1 MIEIRRIIMKKKSK
15 KQYVVKKSVE
25 PSSSGKKNLATIIVL
40 SVCSV
45 IFLGMFIWL
54 HSEDILGD
62 KSDIFNPYSE
72 QVEFEKG
79 TVIAID
85 SYDIKADEYAE
96 DAPVGSQKLSVIVK
110 SGRFKG
116 ETMTVYNYFGALSG
130 VPVDVGDSVTL
141 TIKIHS
147 DGTHS
152 ATVYEFNRI
161 PIIGAFIA
169 IFFIAVI
176 LVGGKAGLKSLVGL
190 AITIVCLFSILI
202 PLLLK
207 GAPIIPTTVIMCT
220 FVLLV
225 SLTIFGGVNRKTIS
239 AFLGAVS
246 GMLIAMIFGLV
257 VQKIAKID
265 GYRLEDAEPLL
276 QLRYIDAKVRIRG
289 LLVASIIVSALGAVM
304 DEAMNISSALEEVHA
319 ANPSLGKSDLL
330 RSGMNIGR
338 DTVGTMT
345 NALIMAFLG
354 SEFSLMIFLFARDLT
369 FYHLYSTAFFALET
383 ISGLSA
389 SIGMVLAI
397 PITNLIASSLITMK
411 KHRK

>member
-1 MIEIRRIIMKKKSK
+1 MKKKSLIHSVTK
-15 KQYVVKKSVE
+15 K
-25 PSSSGKKNLATIIVL
+25 PADSSSGKKDLASVL
-40 SVCSV
+40 VLTFCAV
-45 IFLGMFIWL
+45 IFLGLFIWL

-62 KSDIFNPYSE
+62 KSDIFNPYGSE
-72 QVEFEKG
+72 LVEFEKA
-79 TVIAID
+79 TVTAITNEH
-85 SYDIKADEYAE
+85 KEVDEYAE
-96 DAPVGSQKLSVIVK
+96 GAYRGNQELYVVIK
-110 SGRFKG
+110 SGRYKG
-116 ETMTVYNYFGALSG
+116 ESMTVYNYFGALSG
-130 VPVDVGDSVTL
+130 VPVEVGDSVAI
-141 TIKIHS
+141 TIKTHS
-147 DGTHS
+147 DGMRS

-169 IFFIAVI
+169 VFFLAVI
-176 LVGGKAGLKSLVGL
+176 LVGGKDGLKSLIGL
-190 AITIVCLFSILI
+190 AVTVICLFSILI

-207 GAPIIPTTVIMCT
+207 GAPIIPTTVAMCT

-225 SLTIFGGVNRKTIS
+225 SLTIQGGVNRKTIS

-246 GMLIAMIFGLV
+246 GMLIAMFFGLI

-265 GYRLEDAEPLL
+265 GLRLEDAEPLL
-276 QLRYIDAKVRIRG
+276 QLRFVGAQVKIRG

-304 DEAMNISSALEEVHA
+304 DEAMNIASALEEVHT
-319 ANPSLGKSDLL
+319 ANPSLGKSELF

-397 PITNLIASSLITMK
+397 PITNIITTTLITRK
-411 KHRK
+411 KH

>member
-1 MIEIRRIIMKKKSK
+1 MKKKSSKQPIPK
-15 KQYVVKKSVE
+15 KAD
-25 PSSSGKKNLATIIVL
+25 SSSPTHKKDLATIVVL
-40 SVCSV
+40 TICGV

-62 KSDIFNPYSE
+62 KSDIFNPYGNE
-72 QVEFEKG
+72 QVVFEKG
-79 TVIAID
+79 TVIAVNN
-85 SYDIKADEYAE
+85 SDIRSDEYAE
-96 DAPVGSQKLSVIVK
+96 DASVGSQELSVIVK
-110 SGRFKG
+110 SGHYKG

-141 TIKIHS
+141 TIKIHT

-190 AITIVCLFSILI
+190 AITIICLFSILI

-225 SLTIFGGVNRKTIS
+225 SLTISGGVNRKTIS

-246 GMLIAMIFGLV
+246 GMLIAMLFGLV

-319 ANPSLGKSDLL
+319 ANPALGKSDLL

-397 PITNLIASSLITMK
+397 PITNLIATTLITMK

>member
-1 MIEIRRIIMKKKSK
+1 MKKKSK
-15 KQYVVKKSVE
+15 VQPVTKKPANQSL
-25 PSSSGKKNLATIIVL
+25 PKKRDLPTILVL
-40 SVCSV
+40 SVCAV
-45 IFLGMFIWL
+45 IFLSLFIWL

-62 KSDIFNPYSE
+62 KSDIFNPYGQE
-72 QVEFEKG
+72 LVEFEKA
-79 TVIAID
+79 TVIAINSD
-85 SYDIKADEYAE
+85 DMRVDEYAE
-96 DAPVGSQKLSVIVK
+96 GAFVGTQVLSAVVK
-110 SGRFKG
+110 SGRYKG

-130 VPVDVGDSVTL
+130 VPVAVGDSVTI
-141 TIKIHS
+141 TIKTHS
-147 DGTHS
+147 DGVHS

-161 PIIGAFIA
+161 PIIGVFIV

-176 LVGGKAGLKSLVGL
+176 LIGGKAGLKSLVGL
-190 AITIVCLFSILI
+190 AITIICLFSILI

-220 FVLLV
+220 FVLLI
-225 SLTIFGGVNRKTIS
+225 SLTISGGVNRKTIS

-354 SEFSLMIFLFARDLT
+354 SEFSLMIFLFARNLT
-369 FYHLYSTAFFALET
+369 FYHLYSTAFFALEA

-397 PITNLIASSLITMK
+397 PITNIISTTLITSGKQRK
-411 KHRK
+411 KHT

>member
-1 MIEIRRIIMKKKSK
+1 MKKKSK
-15 KQYVVKKSVE
+15 KQPVPKKTADPS
-25 PSSSGKKNLATIIVL
+25 PSSRNDLATIIVL
-40 SVCSV
+40 SVCAV

-62 KSDIFNPYSE
+62 KSDIFNPYGSE
-72 QVEFEKG
+72 LVEFEKG

-85 SYDIKADEYAE
+85 SSDIKADEYAE
-96 DAPVGSQKLSVIVK
+96 DAAVGSQKLSVKVK

-411 KHRK
+411 KHWK